1 MKPLPRSEASMTLE
15 SILRKGQK
23 ELKRAL
29 TRELKE
35 MRYEPVVSKGFVY
48 AAGTVPVLLV
58 AHMDTVH
65 QDNVKLICYS
75 RDGNV
80 IMSPQG
86 IGGDDR
92 AGIYMILQL
101 LKTHHCHVL
110 FCEDEECGG
119 IGAKCFASSGIIPD
133 VNYIVELD
141 RRGSQDAV
149 FYDCDNPEFTE
160 FVCSF
165 GFVQDEGS
173 FSDISIIAP
182 ALGRAAVNI
191 SSGYYNEHTR
201 HETIDLRDVQRNIL
215 RLRAM
220 LSAKVEQFEY
230 VERFWPFDGY
240 SYPYKLMP
248 LSPDDYIVSSEGET
262 TEAYTGMLMDEF
274 GTAYEMIEEG
284 IAIRFEGTRVYN
296 KEAMPAKFNAKK
308 ASFYDVFPEEFAYM

>member
-1 MKPLPRSEASMTLE
+1 MTLE
-15 SILRKGQK
+15 NILRKSQK

-29 TRELKE
+29 TRELRE
-35 MRYEPVVSKGFVY
+35 MRYEPVVSKGFIY

-80 IMSPQG
+80 LMSPQG

-119 IGAKCFASSGIIPD
+119 VGAKCFASSGIIPD

-141 RRGSQDAV
+141 RRGSRDAV

-182 ALGRAAVNI
+182 VLGVAAVNI

-201 HETIDLRDVQRNIL
+201 HETIDLRDIQQNIL

-220 LSAKVEQFEY
+220 LSTKVEQFEY
-230 VERFWPFDGY
+230 VERFWSFGGH

-248 LSPDDYIVSSEGET
+248 LSPGDYIVSSEGEL
-262 TEAYTGMLMDEF
+262 TEAYAGMLMDEF
-274 GTAYEMIEEG
+274 GTAHEMMEEG

-296 KEAMPAKFNAKK
+296 KKAMPAKFNAKK